1 MKNLITVFTVL
12 LLLISIKTKAQWAQ
26 MSNGIANNQTIFS
39 IATTGGK
46 IYAGVAFANGAAG
59 DGVYRSDDNGL
70 TWNLL
75 PLDPNGTT
83 GLETYNVAVSG
94 STVYIGTDYFI
105 WKSTN
110 YGNTWS
116 LLPGWSH
123 AIRYIALKGNTVYAA
138 SGRYIWVS
146 YNGGNTFTQRT
157 SNTDSSYFNCLAVYG
172 NYLYAGTTNNYKSGS
187 VIRSADDGQTWT
199 TLFTVSNE
207 INTIFNEIQSLAFQ
221 GDNLYAGTLL
231 NGVYRSP
238 DLGVT
243 WQPTALTTSNGSLK
257 SLVTNGTD
265 VIAGT
270 LNGVYLSKDS
280 GSTWTET
287 NEGFTPF
294 PADANALCVANGYLF
309 LGSVFSTVWRCSL
322 NSLYTMD
329 TEDAASNPDFR
340 IYPNPAS
347 DKLTVE
353 TERQLTH
360 SIRINL
366 YTILGERV
374 KSVTLLPGQQNITLD
389 DLENGVYLLE
399 AESDGVY
406 SRQRLLIY
414 N

>member
-1 MKNLITVFTVL
+1 MKNLITILSTLFLFIHIQTQ
-12 LLLISIKTKAQWAQ
+12 AQWVQ
-26 MSNGIANNQTIFS
+26 SSSGIGNDHTVFS

-46 IYAGVAFANGAAG
+46 IFAGVAYANTSIG

-70 TWNLL
+70 TWNIL

-221 GDNLYAGTLL
+221 GDNIYAGTLL

-280 GSTWTET
+280 GSTWTAT
-287 NEGFTPF
+287 NDGFVPF
-294 PADANALCVANGYLF
+294 PQDANALCVANGYLF

-322 NSLYTMD
+322 SSLYTMD
-329 TEDAASNPDFR
+329 VKDGTLTHNMR
-340 IYPNPAS
+340 IYPNPAT
-347 DKLTVE
+347 DILTIDMGE
-353 TERQLTH
+353 PFNHDIQ
-360 SIRINL
+360 IDIYNFM
-366 YTILGERV
+366 GERV
-374 KSVTLLPGQQNITLD
+374 KSVTLPPGQQTIAVD
-389 DLENGVYLLE
+389 DLRNGVYLLR
-399 AESDGVY
+399 AEGRGIY
-406 SRQRLLIY
+406 ARQKLFIHH
-414 N
+414 